1 MSALLLVTLTLLSSM
16 TPAQP
21 QPSATMPY
29 VKESRVNIDGKVSD
43 GEYAA
48 SYKDSL
54 SGVSVYWQHDD
65 SKMWISLESPGT
77 GWVAMG
83 FGPVGVGMDGANLI
97 IGYVEDSS
105 GKVFLSDQLGVGFD
119 HLPDT
124 ERGGNDDIIEKAG
137 VQVGGRTILE
147 FAYPLVTN
155 DPNDFN
161 LLAGGI
167 YGFIL
172 AYNADRDDLVTMHTA
187 YSPSL
192 TFLIAKE
199 EAVTTTTNAN
209 TTQPR
214 GKNTV
219 LSLEIPPQS
228 TVQGKGYAAY
238 ATLLDV
244 DSDPVVSAPIVFVSN
259 STFGLE
265 RVGEATTNQT
275 GVATIRLFK
284 ELEGTYLLEA
294 LFSGSSTYSASRA
307 AVYLLISLERDTH
320 GIEHDHLVVSIYQG
334 LGVEIRSHLH
344 RILSSGQE
352 THEHEVESLGESTPH
367 NHVLITLVGEDQQG
381 EGFFVV
387 LTVIGLVI
395 GSVWLT
401 YGYTALQLLR
411 IWRARRQQR
420 DV

>member
-1 MSALLLVTLTLLSSM
+1 MRALLLVTLTLLSSM

-105 GKVFLSDQLGVGFD
+105 GKVFLSDQLVVGFD

-137 VQVGGRTILE
+137 AQVGGRTILE

-219 LSLEIPPQS
+219 LSLEVPSQS
-228 TVQGKGYAAY
+228 TVQGKGYAVY

-259 STFGLE
+259 STF
-265 RVGEATTNQT
+265 
-275 GVATIRLFK
+275 
-284 ELEGTYLLEA
+284 
-294 LFSGSSTYSASRA
+294 
-307 AVYLLISLERDTH
+307 
-320 GIEHDHLVVSIYQG
+320 
-334 LGVEIRSHLH
+334 
-344 RILSSGQE
+344 
-352 THEHEVESLGESTPH
+352 
-367 NHVLITLVGEDQQG
+367 
-381 EGFFVV
+381 
-387 LTVIGLVI
+387 
-395 GSVWLT
+395 
-401 YGYTALQLLR
+401 
-411 IWRARRQQR
+411 
-420 DV
+420 